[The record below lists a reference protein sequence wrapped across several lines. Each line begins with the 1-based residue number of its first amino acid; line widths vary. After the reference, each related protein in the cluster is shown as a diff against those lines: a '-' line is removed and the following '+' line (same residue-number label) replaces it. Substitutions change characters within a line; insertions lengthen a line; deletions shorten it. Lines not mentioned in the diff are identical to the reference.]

1 MNTRRGFRE
10 PPPPSLKSSRGRSR
24 GVDGLRGL
32 GGARKGSCRGFYGVC
47 TVRRERPRA
56 DTEAISE
63 RMDAD
68 CTGGPRRLWVG
79 GQTPPARPRGCST
92 PARNGAAEPRA
103 SALYIAVGAEPRRSC
118 APPGS
123 RLPPPPLRVL
133 ARSRACGSQGWGA
146 GPPLRGS
153 FLHWSACGMTSHTPS
168 PGRPSPGRR
177 VPHRAGAA
185 RHVVPMGRA
194 VAWRPGGL
202 QAPSLRVPRSPPGPA
217 NTGYPCKP
225 PFYVLRGRRR
235 AGGAGRSRPGGEP
248 ENEEEGAILA
258 AARPVPGSEAWALPN
273 VPAPRAGV
281 ARRHDP
287 TGDSAEFPR
296 LPCPHRRATGT
307 TACAAPTPPAPKHTR
322 PPARVSPAAS
332 PGPAH
337 ARPHTRAGPA
347 RPNLP
352 LPASPARASRR
363 LTRSRGGRGPRQA
376 RCPHPRRLPSCPS
389 KGSRDAP
396 APTAGARILPTER
409 CFHRSA
415 PGRRASRGGG
425 GGAALPPS
433 PLPSPPP
440 AGRLRGGAGAIL
452 GAGSPP
458 PPAPGCTG
466 RLGTRGLCRNK
477 QPEPKVRG
485 PGRLRVPPRSP
496 RGAPEPGSPPS
507 VPGEACVHVRTGG

>member
-217 NTGYPCKP
+217 DTGYPCKP
-225 PFYVLRGRRR
+225 PFHVLRGRRR
-235 AGGAGRSRPGGEP
+235 AG
-248 ENEEEGAILA
+248 
-258 AARPVPGSEAWALPN
+258 
-273 VPAPRAGV
+273 RA
-281 ARRHDP
+281 
-287 TGDSAEFPR
+287 
-296 LPCPHRRATGT
+296 
-307 TACAAPTPPAPKHTR
+307 
-322 PPARVSPAAS
+322 
-332 PGPAH
+332 
-337 ARPHTRAGPA
+337 
-347 RPNLP
+347 
-352 LPASPARASRR
+352 
-363 LTRSRGGRGPRQA
+363 
-376 RCPHPRRLPSCPS
+376 
-389 KGSRDAP
+389 
-396 APTAGARILPTER
+396 
-409 CFHRSA
+409 A
-415 PGRRASRGGG
+415 PGREENLCQLPRRGRAGG
-425 GGAALPPS
+425 
-433 PLPSPPP
+433 
-440 AGRLRGGAGAIL
+440 
-452 GAGSPP
+452 
-458 PPAPGCTG
+458 
-466 RLGTRGLCRNK
+466 
-477 QPEPKVRG
+477 
-485 PGRLRVPPRSP
+485 
-496 RGAPEPGSPPS
+496 
-507 VPGEACVHVRTGG
+507 